1 MEYRITLVIEF
12 DVKGKSEKQIAD
24 RAKLMTA
31 YIASI
36 YTPDAK
42 WMPKEIETGNIFMQ
56 EL

>member
-42 WMPKEIETGNIFMQ
+42 WMPKQRI
-56 EL
+56 LLPVL